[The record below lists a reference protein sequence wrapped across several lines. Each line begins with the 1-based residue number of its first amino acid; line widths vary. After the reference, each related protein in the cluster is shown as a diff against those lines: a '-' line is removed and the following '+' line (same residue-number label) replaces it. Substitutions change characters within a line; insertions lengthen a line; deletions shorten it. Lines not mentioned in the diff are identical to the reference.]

1 MLRTFGQSDR
11 EVIEN
16 ASADASVPQ
25 ALALLNGPIIQAV
38 TSPMSNLSTH
48 LDKAGGP
55 DQKLDLLYT
64 ALLSRKPTNNER
76 GILSS
81 VLHERGTKTI
91 EDVTHALLTGS
102 QFIFIQ

>member
-25 ALALLNGPIIQAV
+25 ALTLLNSPVIQAV
-38 TSPMSNLSTH
+38 SSPVSDLSRHLQKAGTPEQKLST
-48 LDKAGGP
+48 
-55 DQKLDLLYT
+55 LYT
-64 ALLSRKPTNNER
+64 ALLSRKPTSAEQAV
-76 GILSS
+76 LSS
-81 VLHERGTKTI
+81 VIRERGPNAI

-102 QFIFIQ
+102 QFLFIQ